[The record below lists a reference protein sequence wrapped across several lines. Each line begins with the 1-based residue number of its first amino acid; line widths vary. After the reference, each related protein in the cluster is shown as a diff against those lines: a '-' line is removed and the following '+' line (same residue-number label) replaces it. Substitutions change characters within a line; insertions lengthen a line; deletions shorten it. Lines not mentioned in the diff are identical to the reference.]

1 MICAAQLCFPV
12 FTGKCIQAFSCPP
25 LAAVGSGS
33 HLEEHYTTVSF
44 LYAAAWHATLSCSI
58 CAAVSNLTEGMLVAD
73 AIAKSFLDASVKKI
87 LETESFVFQ
96 GALCGQTWFSNYL
109 STASNSVVALHYI
122 LWDLQPSSHKG
133 HLGTV

>member
-44 LYAAAWHATLSCSI
+44 LYAAA
-58 CAAVSNLTEGMLVAD
+58 
-73 AIAKSFLDASVKKI
+73 
-87 LETESFVFQ
+87 
-96 GALCGQTWFSNYL
+96 
-109 STASNSVVALHYI
+109 
-122 LWDLQPSSHKG
+122 
-133 HLGTV
+133 